1 VKIPVSKR
9 QFTNTI
15 RKKRDL
21 EVHGCDEKISFNN
34 FQVRPS
40 NEISD
45 FRVANRKKIQIN
57 LRRTLGITLT
67 KEVTF
72 TMELGNE
79 YTQKMSLFGQK
90 INIPCTLQNVLE
102 DRDTPTHWCGRE
114 LMSYFSRR
122 INTASF
128 VKELRST
135 YGSGTARNEGT
146 G

>member
-1 VKIPVSKR
+1 
-9 QFTNTI
+9 
-15 RKKRDL
+15 
-21 EVHGCDEKISFNN
+21 
-34 FQVRPS
+34 
-40 NEISD
+40 
-45 FRVANRKKIQIN
+45 
-57 LRRTLGITLT
+57 
-67 KEVTF
+67 
-72 TMELGNE
+72 MELGNE